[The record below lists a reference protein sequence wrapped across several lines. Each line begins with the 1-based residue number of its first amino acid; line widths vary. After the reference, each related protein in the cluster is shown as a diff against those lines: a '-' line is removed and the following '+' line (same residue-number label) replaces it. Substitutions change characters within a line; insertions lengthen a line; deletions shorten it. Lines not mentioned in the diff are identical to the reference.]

1 MANAPSPNGG
11 SKAGSAS
18 PGQANTPQGGAAQ
31 ANAVQANA
39 NQAHAGHANPGASKT
54 AGQPVVIKK
63 YANRRLYNTETSSYI
78 TLEHLAAMTRQG
90 RDFQVFD
97 ARSGDDITRS
107 VLTQIVM
114 EEESGGQTML
124 PVPFLRQIIA
134 MYGDSMQSMVPHYLE
149 ASMANFAENQN
160 KFRDAALKPFEQL
173 AKQNMALFQAAT
185 EMLTGG
191 PGGAGCRTGGAQGA
205 GGGAAGPARRDRPGL
220 TATDRS
226 PRSNRHGWP
235 QIGQQA

>member
-1 MANAPSPNGG
+1 MAFAPQP
-11 SKAGSAS
+11 KAGK
-18 PGQANTPQGGAAQ
+18 PGGHNPAQ
-31 ANAVQANA
+31 
-39 NQAHAGHANPGASKT
+39 S
-54 AGQPVVIKK
+54 VVIKK

-78 TLEHLAAMTRQG
+78 TLDHLAVMTREG

-114 EEESGGQTML
+114 EEESTGQTML

-149 ASMANFAENQN
+149 ASMAAFAENQT

-173 AKQNMALFQAAT
+173 AKQNLAMFKAATDMLTPGARGMGMALAKSAA
-185 EMLTGG
+185 
-191 PGGAGCRTGGAQGA
+191 PR
-205 GGGAAGPARRDRPGL
+205 RPGEGETTGAVPEIEEL
-220 TATDRS
+220 KA
-226 PRSNRHGWP
+226 
-235 QIGQQA
+235 QLAVLQARLDGLAKD

>member
-1 MANAPSPNGG
+1 MADASSPKTG
-11 SKAGSAS
+11 
-18 PGQANTPQGGAAQ
+18 PAAQ
-31 ANAVQANA
+31 K
-39 NQAHAGHANPGASKT
+39 PGANS
-54 AGQPVVIKK
+54 QPVVIKK

-78 TLEHLAAMTRQG
+78 TLDHLAMMTRDG

-114 EEESGGQTML
+114 EEEATGQTML
-124 PVPFLRQIIA
+124 PVPFLRQIIS

-149 ASMANFAENQN
+149 ASMAAFAENQS

-173 AKQNMALFQAAT
+173 AKQNLALFQAAT

-191 PGGAGCRTGGAQGA
+191 RGV
-205 GGGAAGPARRDRPGL
+205 GGGKSLAPAATADTELAALKAQLAALQARID
-220 TATDRS
+220 AMAKS
-226 PRSNRHGWP
+226 
-235 QIGQQA
+235 